1 MLPARY
7 RMRSSAEFSATTRR
21 GSRTRAGDLVIYL
34 GQPAGTNTAGI
45 NAPDTAKVGLIVGRT
60 VGGSVVRHQV
70 SRRLRAQLAGL
81 LDQLPAGS
89 RLVVRALPGA
99 ASTESATFGRDLQLA
114 VRRLTTG
121 ARR

>member
-21 GSRTRAGDLVIYL
+21 GRRTRAGDLVIYL
-34 GQPAGTNTAGI
+34 GRPAATGATRTD
-45 NAPDTAKVGLIVGRT
+45 APDTTKVGLIVGRT

-99 ASTESATFGRDLQLA
+99 AGAESRTLGRDLELA
-114 VRRLTTG
+114 VRRLTG
-121 ARR
+121 AQR

>member
-7 RMRSSAEFSATTRR
+7 RMRSSVEFSATTRR
-21 GSRTRAGDLVIYL
+21 GRRTRVGDLVLYL
-34 GQPAGTNTAGI
+34 GRSAETGEADTG
-45 NAPDTAKVGLIVGRT
+45 APDTTKVGLIVGRT

-99 ASTESATFGRDLQLA
+99 ATAGSATLGRDLQLA
-114 VRRLTTG
+114 VSRLTTG
-121 ARR
+121 TRR

>member
-21 GSRTRAGDLVIYL
+21 GRRARVGDLVLYL
-34 GQPAGTNTAGI
+34 GQAEAR
-45 NAPDTAKVGLIVGRT
+45 APDTTKIGLIVGRT

-81 LDQLPAGS
+81 LDRLPVGS

-99 ASTESATFGRDLQLA
+99 ATAASSTFGRDLELA

-121 ARR
+121 VRR

>member
-7 RMRSSAEFSATTRR
+7 RMRSTAEFSATTRR
-21 GSRTRAGDLVIYL
+21 GRRTRVGDLVLYL
-34 GQPAGTNTAGI
+34 GR
-45 NAPDTAKVGLIVGRT
+45 APETGAAESGEPETTKVGLIVSRT

-89 RLVVRALPGA
+89 KLVVRALPGA
-99 ASTESATFGRDLQLA
+99 ATAKSSTLGRDLELA
-114 VRRLTTG
+114 MRRLTTG
-121 ARR
+121 ARP

>member
-7 RMRSSAEFSATTRR
+7 RMRSSAEFSVTTRR
-21 GSRTRAGDLVIYL
+21 GRRTRVGDLVIYL
-34 GQPAGTNTAGI
+34 GQAAAADGPAGTT
-45 NAPDTAKVGLIVGRT
+45 KVGLIVGRT

-70 SRRLRAQLAGL
+70 SRRLRAQLASL
-81 LDQLPAGS
+81 VEWLPADS

-99 ASTESATFGRDLQLA
+99 ATADSSTLGRDLERA

-121 ARR
+121 AQR

>member
-21 GSRTRAGDLVIYL
+21 GRRTRVGDLVIYL
-34 GQPAGTNTAGI
+34 GAAEAS
-45 NAPDTAKVGLIVGRT
+45 APDTTKIGLVVGRT

-99 ASTESATFGRDLQLA
+99 ATAVSSTFGRDLELA

-121 ARR
+121 AGR

>member
-21 GSRTRAGDLVIYL
+21 GRRTRVGDLVIYL
-34 GQPAGTNTAGI
+34 GQPEAS
-45 NAPDTAKVGLIVGRT
+45 APDTTKIGLIVGRT

-99 ASTESATFGRDLQLA
+99 ATAESRTFGHDLELA

-121 ARR
+121 VRR

>member
-21 GSRTRAGDLVIYL
+21 GRRTRVGDLVIYL
-34 GQPAGTNTAGI
+34 GRAEASAPGTTKI
-45 NAPDTAKVGLIVGRT
+45 GLIVGRT

-81 LDQLPAGS
+81 LEQLPPGS

-99 ASTESATFGRDLQLA
+99 ATAESSTFGQDLQLA

>member
-1 MLPARY
+1 MLPARH
-7 RMRSSAEFSATTRR
+7 RMRSSVEFSATTRR
-21 GSRTRAGDLVIYL
+21 GRRVRVGDLVIYL
-34 GQPAGTNTAGI
+34 GRAAEPDAV
-45 NAPDTAKVGLIVGRT
+45 APDTTKVGLIVGRT

-99 ASTESATFGRDLQLA
+99 ATAESSTLGRDLEQA

-121 ARR
+121 VRR

>member
-21 GSRTRAGDLVIYL
+21 GRRTRAGDLVLYL
-34 GQPAGTNTAGI
+34 GRPAERSAAET
-45 NAPDTAKVGLIVGRT
+45 NAPDTTKVGLIVGRT

-89 RLVVRALPGA
+89 KLVVRALPGA
-99 ASTESATFGRDLQLA
+99 ATAKSSTLGRDLELA
-114 VRRLTTG
+114 MRRLTTG
-121 ARR
+121 ARP

>member
-7 RMRSSAEFSATTRR
+7 RMRSTAEFSATTRR
-21 GSRTRAGDLVIYL
+21 GRRTRVGNLVLYL
-34 GQPAGTNTAGI
+34 GRSAETGEAETGEPETT
-45 NAPDTAKVGLIVGRT
+45 KVGLIVGRT

-99 ASTESATFGRDLQLA
+99 ATAGSSTLGRDLQLA
-114 VRRLTTG
+114 VRRLTIGT
-121 ARR
+121 RR

>member
-21 GSRTRAGDLVIYL
+21 GRRTRVGDLVIYL
-34 GQPAGTNTAGI
+34 SRTAEAG
-45 NAPDTAKVGLIVGRT
+45 APDTTKIGLIVGRT

-99 ASTESATFGRDLQLA
+99 ATAESSTLGRDLEQA

-121 ARR
+121 VRR